1 MKKLFLMLL
10 IAAMIVPVFAQE
22 DDENL
27 TIDEAYLRQA
37 QKIMVI
43 QTMAYENDND
53 SKNDAIDNI
62 RKLIEDGTFDEGST
76 EIIKVLKDLGQEG
89 TARIYM
95 ENGRVT
101 NYYTDVRI
109 NAAKALGELGGE
121 EAMGALMEIMRTDDE
136 PAVLAEAIKS
146 MAAGITDDDVTP
158 QLIIADSIYS
168 QTAINKDNRLAFEFL
183 EAVEVMSDNGVA
195 ISDVII
201 EEVVKI
207 ANRRNGYNSDVAAKA
222 KEVLV
227 NRLF

>member
-1 MKKLFLMLL
+1 MKKLLLLMLF
-10 IAAMIVPVFAQE
+10 IAVVFPMMAQE
-22 DDENL
+22 DDEL

-43 QTMAYENDND
+43 QTMAYEND
-53 SKNDAIDNI
+53 SDAKLDALENI
-62 RKLIEDGTFDEGST
+62 SELVEDGTFDGES
-76 EIIKVLKDLGQEG
+76 EPIIQVLQDLGMEG

-95 ENGRVT
+95 ENGRIT

-109 NAAKALGELGGE
+109 KAAEVLGQMGGE
-121 EAMGALMEIMRTDDE
+121 KAVNALMQIMRTDDE
-136 PAVLAEAIKS
+136 PAVLAEAVKS
-146 MAAGITDDDVTP
+146 IAANVTDADVTP
-158 QLIIADSIYS
+158 QLVMADIIYS

-183 EAVEVMSDNGVA
+183 EAVEVMADNNIEIA
-195 ISDVII
+195 DVVI

-207 ANRRNGYNSDVAAKA
+207 ANRRNGYNKDVADYA

>member
-1 MKKLFLMLL
+1 MRRLFLMLL
-10 IAAMIVPVFAQE
+10 ITAMLVPVFAQE
-22 DDENL
+22 DDDL

-53 SKNDAIDNI
+53 SKNDAIENI
-62 RKLIEDGTFDEGST
+62 RKLIEDGTFDEGSS
-76 EIIKVLKDLGQEG
+76 EIIKVLQDLGQEG

-109 NAAKALGELGGE
+109 NAAKALGEIGGQ

-146 MAAGITDDDVTP
+146 MAGSITDDDITP

>member
-1 MKKLFLMLL
+1 MRKLFLMLL
-10 IAAMIVPVFAQE
+10 MTAMLVPVFAQE
-22 DDENL
+22 DDDL

-53 SKNDAIDNI
+53 SKNDAIENI
-62 RKLIEDGTFDEGST
+62 RKLIDDGTFDEGSS
-76 EIIKVLKDLGQEG
+76 EIIKVLQDLGQEG

-109 NAAKALGELGGE
+109 NAAKALGEIGGE

-146 MAAGITDDDVTP
+146 MAGSISDDDITP